1 MQRECPICGNEFIVS
16 KRQGD
21 YSLAER
27 CTCKVKC
34 TLCGGVGFTFVT
46 NDQGYTNAVPCECS
60 PLDQRIKF
68 YNHARLPARYNQASF
83 MNFETPDLQKRN
95 ARALANRF
103 ASEFVAGQ
111 RGILYYGPCGT
122 GKTHLMVAILRH
134 LLIKRGVQV
143 RFVEFMH
150 LLSDLRASFD
160 QGRHGSAEA
169 LIEPLIHIP
178 VLAIDE
184 LGKGRG
190 TEWELSVLDEL
201 ISKRYNANRTTL
213 FTTNYAPGRG
223 NGGADGQQVLVDRVG
238 ERIYSRLIEMCHL
251 QPMNGEDYRRRA
263 AFG

>member
-1 MQRECPICGNEFIVS
+1 MERECPICGNEFIVTYA
-16 KRQGD
+16 KGD
-21 YSLAER
+21 FSLAER
-27 CTCKVKC
+27 CKCKKAC
-34 TLCGGVGFTFVT
+34 TLCGGVGYTFAT
-46 NDQGYTNAVPCECS
+46 NDQGYTNAVPCECA

-68 YNHARLPARYNQASF
+68 YNQAHLPARYDQASF
-83 MNFETPDLQKRN
+83 ISFEAPDLQKRN

-103 ASEFVAGQ
+103 ASEFVEGQ

-134 LLIKRGVQV
+134 LLIKRGVLV

-150 LLSDLRASFD
+150 LLSDLRAAFGNQS
-160 QGRHGSAEA
+160 QAEA
-169 LIEPLIHIP
+169 LMEPLVHVP

-201 ISKRYNANRTTL
+201 ISKRYNSNRTTL
-213 FTTNYAPGRG
+213 FTTNYPPGRS
-223 NGGADGQQVLVDRVG
+223 GGDGQQALVDRVG

-251 QPMNGEDYRRRA
+251 QSMQGEDYRRRSA
-263 AFG
+263 LD